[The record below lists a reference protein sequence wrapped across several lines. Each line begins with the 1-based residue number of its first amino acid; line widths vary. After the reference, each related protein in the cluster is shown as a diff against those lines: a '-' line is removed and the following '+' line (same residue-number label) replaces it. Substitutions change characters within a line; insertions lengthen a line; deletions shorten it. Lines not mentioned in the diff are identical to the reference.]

1 MGNPITDGE
10 GVSGTELDRRFIVVG
25 GKGGVGRTTVAA
37 ALALILARRGR
48 RVLLAHVRSRQRVD
62 RLLGCRRVDHKIR
75 QVEPNLWA
83 VNMNPRAALKE
94 RGLMVLRLQVIYK
107 AVMENRLVKHFLRA
121 IPSLDEYSMLGKA
134 WFHTTEEIEKGDPR
148 FHTVI
153 FDGPA
158 TGHLLTM
165 LRIPQVILD
174 TVPDGPLTTDAYT
187 IRDLLVDPQRT
198 GLWIVT
204 LAEEIPVTE
213 AEDLLHAAREKL
225 KIHPQRLVVNALY
238 PEALV
243 QDPEISKGLDLLLRG
258 AGDPALTP
266 LVSSALTLRS
276 RRQINETYLAR
287 LAETVQL
294 PTTRLPYLF
303 EPELDREALEK
314 LAEVLEGSL
323 NLEPETRNQEPGMG

>member
-1 MGNPITDGE
+1 MDDDT
-10 GVSGTELDRRFIVVG
+10 VAGTALDRRFIVIG

-62 RLLGCRRVDHKIR
+62 RILGCKRVDHKIR

-83 VNMNPRAALKE
+83 VNMNPRAALQE
-94 RGLMVLRLQVIYK
+94 RGMMVLRFKVIYR

-134 WFHTTEEIEKGDPR
+134 WFHTVEKNKDGSPR
-148 FHTVI
+148 FDTVI

-174 TVPDGPLTTDAYT
+174 TVPDGPLTSDARL
-187 IRDLLVDPQRT
+187 IRDLLVDPVKT
-198 GLWIVT
+198 ALWIVT

-213 AEDLLHAAREKL
+213 AEDLLRAAREKL
-225 KIHPQRLVVNALY
+225 KIQPQRLVVNALY
-238 PEALV
+238 PKDLV
-243 QDPEISKGLDLLLRG
+243 QDSRISEGLDKLMRG
-258 AGDPALTP
+258 AGDPALSP
-266 LVSSALTLRS
+266 LLSSALTLRS
-276 RRQINETYLAR
+276 RRQINEAYLER
-287 LAETVQL
+287 LAETVPL
-294 PTTRLPYLF
+294 PTARLPYVF
-303 EPELDREALEK
+303 TPRPDRESLEF
-314 LAEVLEGSL
+314 LIERLEYWLSQGTGNGVVSS
-323 NLEPETRNQEPGMG
+323 

>member
-1 MGNPITDGE
+1 MTDGDSI
-10 GVSGTELDRRFIVVG
+10 SGTELDRRLIVIG

-48 RVLLAHVRSRQRVD
+48 RVLLAHVRTRQRVD
-62 RLLGCRRVDHKIR
+62 RLLGCKRIDHKIR
-75 QVEPNLWA
+75 RVEPNLWA

-94 RGLMVLRLQVIYK
+94 RGLMVLRFQVIYK

-134 WFHTTEEIEKGDPR
+134 WFHTTEEIHEGEPR

-174 TVPDGPLTTDAYT
+174 TVPDGPLTADART

-213 AEDLLHAAREKL
+213 AEDLLQEAQEKL
-225 KIHPQRLVVNALY
+225 KILPQRLVVNALY
-238 PEALV
+238 PKDLV

-258 AGDPALTP
+258 AGDPALSP

-276 RRQINETYLAR
+276 RREINETYLKR
-287 LAETVQL
+287 LARNVPL

-303 EPELDREALEK
+303 DPELDRAALEK
-314 LAEVLEGSL
+314 LAEVLEESL
-323 NLEPETRNQEPGMG
+323 DL